1 MSFKNLEQRFNEK
14 VNDLYRASNQKFND
28 GKKSGGKFDEP
39 FITRRP
45 GSGYLSKFENRILPV
60 RSALQDVKRI
70 SLFSL
75 SNNGL
80 LFLAKQQLLQTGN
93 AFEQTRLINPLFP
106 IIAAGLPGAGNL
118 VRVRRHA
125 RPLSETFAKTDP
137 YTAQKKW
144 ERGMLQQTSYNSS
157 PPTAQTSPK
166 FAQRLVDSL
175 TSPFKNTWSAFTA
188 KRNVGETY
196 EWEYSRPELKKDN
209 YILFEKLK
217 DTQSKLSTTTT
228 STGPNSFNIANQKYS
243 PNSNARYILDFSGQI
258 PRLTTTATENTLKDK
273 TYKDKSISEY
283 KIFDSIGGLNLP
295 PTKKSAQQIVSDQG
309 VNFSKKNEQAYIKYF
324 TSGQGSI
331 VGSRA
336 TENDNGIERV
346 SNKNARDIAASARS
360 QNISLKISY
369 IRDDSNLPQ
378 TNQQNVRSLAAYKS
392 LPMIQSSQTSSFDD
406 AIVVSFAIGK
416 DNPIQFRAFIKDID
430 ESVSPEYKTYQ
441 YIGRTEKFITYS
453 SVQREVSF
461 KLSVIAFSKEELQ
474 TVWKRINFL
483 TGLAYPYG
491 FNRGIMQP
499 NIVKMT
505 IGKLYENQPGYLT
518 SISTNFNEVME
529 SWDIDEQIPMGATVS
544 LKFVLIEKKTK
555 IAGSPFYAITENNS
569 DFTNDLTSAPI
580 TQETT

>member
-14 VNDLYRASNQKFND
+14 VNDLYRASNQKFDD

-45 GSGYLSKFENRILPV
+45 GSGYLGAFESRILPV
-60 RSALQDVKRI
+60 RSALQDTKRI

-106 IIAAGLPGAGNL
+106 VIAAGLPGAGNL

-125 RPLSETFAKTDP
+125 RPLSEIFAKTDP
-137 YTAQKKW
+137 YIAQKKW
-144 ERGMLQQTSYNSS
+144 EKGMLQETSYNSS
-157 PPTAQTSPK
+157 PPTAQRSPK

-175 TSPFKNTWSAFTA
+175 KSPFKNTYSAFTA

-196 EWEYSRPELKKDN
+196 EWQNSRPELKQGN
-209 YILFEKLK
+209 YVVLDKLRDTKFNTSGTNSSGQLFA
-217 DTQSKLSTTTT
+217 
-228 STGPNSFNIANQKYS
+228 FNISQQKYRPIQNGNKYVTNTS
-243 PNSNARYILDFSGQI
+243 IDRPRLDFVALSANMQNKVYKEKPVSKFPQI
-258 PRLTTTATENTLKDK
+258 IDENT
-273 TYKDKSISEY
+273 
-283 KIFDSIGGLNLP
+283 
-295 PTKKSAQQIVSDQG
+295 IVSKQPIQQT
-309 VNFSKKNEQAYIKYF
+309 VSEQTIDYARTDTTPYIKYF
-324 TSGQGSI
+324 TGGLGSI
-331 VGSRA
+331 VGSRR
-336 TENDNGIERV
+336 EINDDGSFRV
-346 SNKNARDIAASARS
+346 DNQNARDLARGR
-360 QNISLKISY
+360 KVSY
-369 IRDDSNLPQ
+369 IKDEANLPQ
-378 TNQQNVRSLAAYKS
+378 NNQQNVRSLASYKS
-392 LPMIQSSQTSSFDD
+392 LPMIPSSQTSSFDD

-430 ESVSPEYKTYQ
+430 QSVSPEYKTYQ

-461 KLSVIAFSKEELQ
+461 KLSVIAFSKEEL
-474 TVWKRINFL
+474 TSVWKRINFL

-529 SWDIDEQIPMGATVS
+529 SWDIDEQVPMGATVS